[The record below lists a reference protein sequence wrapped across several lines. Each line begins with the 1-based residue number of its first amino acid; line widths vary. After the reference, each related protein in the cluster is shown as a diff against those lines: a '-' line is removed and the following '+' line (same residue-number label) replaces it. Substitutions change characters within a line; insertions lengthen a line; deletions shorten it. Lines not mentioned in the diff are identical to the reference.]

1 MGVQE
6 LTLRSPEAKINVY
19 SCNVGRF
26 GVSAAMGAFPT
37 RIRVLS
43 FRDRA
48 SRIARQRILHGFE
61 CGEGAHRRIVTRL
74 RLAEDGLC
82 VSLRISLQV

>member
-1 MGVQE
+1 
-6 LTLRSPEAKINVY
+6 
-19 SCNVGRF
+19 
-26 GVSAAMGAFPT
+26 VSAAMGALPT

-43 FRDRA
+43 FRDGT
-48 SRIARQRILHGFE
+48 SIIARQGILRDFE

-82 VSLRISLQV
+82 VSLRSSLQV